1 MFLLHYMF
9 IRFAKISQNFWTLPS
24 FTTLFRKINSPQNIG
39 INITCCQDWLF
50 VFLYKNYDRFCL
62 LARVALEN
70 PRGLFVDCRAK
81 LYSAPES
88 CVSGILKMLQHNF
101 AAHSDKAQRCATRI
115 SFYLFFIILFL
126 FIITSNAIL
135 CSVVRKII

>member
-1 MFLLHYMF
+1 MGVLTSNSKLRCKSMFLLHYMF

-39 INITCCQDWLF
+39 IYITCCQDWLF

-101 AAHSDKAQRCATRI
+101 AEQQVQRYATRI
-115 SFYLFFIILFL
+115 SFYLFLLFYFYL
-126 FIITSNAIL
+126 S
-135 CSVVRKII
+135 

>member
-1 MFLLHYMF
+1 MGVLTSNSKLRCKSMFLLHYMF

-39 INITCCQDWLF
+39 IYITCSQDWLF
-50 VFLYKNYDRFCL
+50 VFLCKNCGRFCL
-62 LARVALEN
+62 LARVTLEN

-88 CVSGILKMLQHNF
+88 CVSGHSENVAAQFCSTFRQGPKMCYKSIIL
-101 AAHSDKAQRCATRI
+101 
-115 SFYLFFIILFL
+115 FIILL
-126 FIITSNAIL
+126 FYFYLS
-135 CSVVRKII
+135 